1 MERLKRL
8 LVLHI
13 ILGGE
18 QIYLMYHKQKYYK
31 METKLTI
38 DQILDYCDVPQL
50 FTARDTFDTLYLCL
64 LYEDNPICSYTAI
77 RLSSKRLTEFLSGK
91 LDLRFLFVHP
101 ELDQEY
107 FDVVF
112 QNNEYQ
118 MGTML
123 KQTLPEERLPAEG
136 YYMVSNSRE
145 NVVVNIPMN
154 DRNLLKE
161 LVRKFGWACM

>member
-1 MERLKRL
+1 
-8 LVLHI
+8 
-13 ILGGE
+13 
-18 QIYLMYHKQKYYK
+18 

-64 LYEDNPICSYTAI
+64 LYEDNPICSYTAL

-123 KQTLPEERLPAEG
+123 KQSLPEERLPAEG

-145 NVVVNIPMN
+145 NIVVNIPMN

>member
-1 MERLKRL
+1 
-8 LVLHI
+8 
-13 ILGGE
+13 
-18 QIYLMYHKQKYYK
+18 

-64 LYEDNPICSYTAI
+64 LYEDNPIRSYTAI
-77 RLSSKRLTEFLSGK
+77 RLSSKRLSEFLSGK

-123 KQTLPEERLPAEG
+123 KQSLPEERLPAEG

-145 NVVVNIPMN
+145 NIVVNIPMN

>member
-1 MERLKRL
+1 
-8 LVLHI
+8 
-13 ILGGE
+13 
-18 QIYLMYHKQKYYK
+18 

-107 FDVVF
+107 FNVVF

>member
-18 QIYLMYHKQKYYK
+18 QINLMYHKQKYYK

-123 KQTLPEERLPAEG
+123 KQSLPEERLPAEG

-145 NVVVNIPMN
+145 NIVVNIPMN

>member
-1 MERLKRL
+1 
-8 LVLHI
+8 
-13 ILGGE
+13 
-18 QIYLMYHKQKYYK
+18 

-136 YYMVSNSRE
+136 YYMGSNSRE

>member
-1 MERLKRL
+1 
-8 LVLHI
+8 
-13 ILGGE
+13 
-18 QIYLMYHKQKYYK
+18 

-77 RLSSKRLTEFLSGK
+77 RMSSKRLTEFLSGK
-91 LDLRFLFVHP
+91 LDLRFLFVNP

-123 KQTLPEERLPAEG
+123 KQSLPEERLPAEG

-145 NVVVNIPMN
+145 NIVVNIPMN

>member
-1 MERLKRL
+1 M
-8 LVLHI
+8 
-13 ILGGE
+13 
-18 QIYLMYHKQKYYK
+18 
-31 METKLTI
+31 
-38 DQILDYCDVPQL
+38 
-50 FTARDTFDTLYLCL
+50 
-64 LYEDNPICSYTAI
+64 
-77 RLSSKRLTEFLSGK
+77 TEFLSGK

-118 MGTML
+118 MRAML
-123 KQTLPEERLPAEG
+123 KQTLPEERLPTEG

>member
-1 MERLKRL
+1 
-8 LVLHI
+8 
-13 ILGGE
+13 
-18 QIYLMYHKQKYYK
+18 

-107 FDVVF
+107 FDVVI

>member
-1 MERLKRL
+1 
-8 LVLHI
+8 
-13 ILGGE
+13 
-18 QIYLMYHKQKYYK
+18 

-107 FDVVF
+107 FDVIF

>member
-1 MERLKRL
+1 
-8 LVLHI
+8 
-13 ILGGE
+13 
-18 QIYLMYHKQKYYK
+18 

-107 FDVVF
+107 FDVIF

-145 NVVVNIPMN
+145 NVVVNIPRN